1 MRIELSIPQDFLD
14 ILSWIGG
21 IFYGD
26 ISRRFVNGICTDSRE
41 CQPGDIFFAIEGKNI
56 DGNRFIPEA
65 ISRGAI
71 PVGRGVGRYGIRVD
85 SGEEALISCASFYKN
100 ALPHLLHTAAITG
113 SVGKTT
119 TKEFLK
125 CLSSVKCK
133 THATSGNY
141 NNGIGTA
148 ITVLS
153 APSDTEILIL
163 EFGMNHSG
171 EIGRLS
177 SAFTPDSAVIT
188 KIGSAHIGHLGSREN
203 IAKAKLEIKDG
214 LRGGLLLPFEEE
226 LLSTDYRYVKHFSSK
241 SPLADV
247 AVIKNAFDQLE
258 LYIDG
263 GLYSIFNFQN
273 KADHILECLTAAI
286 ITALEI
292 GILPE
297 EIMKGVC
304 NINGDS
310 FRHQILKSTLGYT
323 ILDDSY
329 NASYESIKAAMD
341 MLREIT
347 GAKRKNALLGDI
359 LELGDMSYNIHYSVG
374 RLASLY
380 ELHYLFL
387 LGEHAEAVFDGAAEN
402 GFDKERIFILN
413 DLPSYRSISE
423 FIKDKMQA
431 DDIILIKGSHAMNL
445 GRISELMR

>member
-14 ILSWIGG
+14 ILSWVGG

-26 ISRRFVNGICTDSRE
+26 INRRLVNGICTDSRE
-41 CQPGDIFFAIEGKNI
+41 CKPGDLFFALEGKKL
-56 DGNRFIPEA
+56 DGNKFIPDA
-65 ISRGAI
+65 IIRGAI

-85 SGEEALISCASFYKN
+85 SGEEALLSCASFYKN
-100 ALPHLLHTAAITG
+100 TLPRLLHTAAVTG

-119 TKEFLK
+119 TKEFIK
-125 CLSSVKCK
+125 CLSSAKYK

-141 NNGIGTA
+141 NNGIGSA

-153 APSDTEILIL
+153 APSDTELLIL

-177 SAFTPDSAVIT
+177 SAFAPDSAVIT
-188 KIGSAHIGHLGSREN
+188 KLGSAHIGHLGSREN

-258 LYIDG
+258 LYIYG
-263 GLYSIFNFQN
+263 GLYSIFDFRN
-273 KADHILECLTAAI
+273 KADHILECLSAAI

-292 GILPE
+292 GINPE
-297 EIMKGVC
+297 EIMNGVRD
-304 NINGDS
+304 INDDS
-310 FRHQILKSTLGYT
+310 FRHQILRSTSGYT

-329 NASYESIKAAMD
+329 NASYESIKAALD
-341 MLREIT
+341 MMRGIT
-347 GAKRKNALLGDI
+347 GVKRKNALVGDI
-359 LELGDMSYNIHYSVG
+359 LELGDMSYAIHYSVG
-374 RLASLY
+374 RLASSY
-380 ELHYLFL
+380 RLHYLFL
-387 LGEHAEAVFDGAAEN
+387 LGEYAEAVFDGAAGN
-402 GFDKERIFILN
+402 GFDKDRIFILN
-413 DLPSYRSISE
+413 DLPSYSRISE
-423 FIKDKMQA
+423 FIKSKMGD
-431 DDIILIKGSHAMNL
+431 DDIILVKGSHAMNL